1 MGESLEV
8 AGQLAGSDEERERWA
23 KVWEEAR
30 ASRQFRFRTIHDPS
44 VETPSGA
51 EPLLE
56 LEHETRACRHQ
67 QFMKTGPLRHFASR
81 GDIPNDLLDLR
92 QRPHLARHCD
102 GDSGSG
108 SSGAAGGGAGGAGAT
123 EGAGGVGGGE
133 GVTHHHHHPSAA
145 SPVPALICFC
155 FQIPMQ
161 VRARVGA
168 QKLLPTINA
177 VFYMRLRE
185 STARQLAIYEKRLAD
200 VESGESSSGGGGDN
214 ADAAATAVAAV
225 PGGVK
230 LLHRWCR
237 DAMTD
242 NALRGQLKV
251 VASGRNLKDI
261 GAPSFV
267 TQWSGKPVLLARAP
281 VLGNRLAMAQ
291 AYRGRHYLELDV
303 DVAAEFS

>member
-30 ASRQFRFRTIHDPS
+30 ASMFNLRGRHYLTDRKKYPS
-44 VETPSGA
+44 E
-51 EPLLE
+51 EPLF
-56 LEHETRACRHQ
+56 ETVLGDCVIAE
-67 QFMKTGPLRHFASR
+67 GPLRHFASR
-81 GDIPNDLLDLR
+81 VDIPKDLLDLR

-108 SSGAAGGGAGGAGAT
+108 SSGAAGGGAGGAGAA

-161 VRARVGA
+161 VRAMFGA

-185 STARQLAIYEKRLAD
+185 STARQLAIYEKHLAD

-267 TQWSGKPVLLARAP
+267 TQWSGKPVLLASAP